1 MYRWDEFLTPPS
13 YDDRVV
19 RAFGLIASIVIAAAA
34 CAPITATPTPS
45 SAPASAAA
53 GSATA
58 SAARPE
64 GLLAQPVARTLGLP
78 RRWYT
83 IPDGLFPDG
92 VPVSIQ
98 FPGIDATAGRPRA
111 RLVSSGRTVELAP
124 SASSGQQWT
133 GTLPL
138 DGAAAGEQT
147 VEYVVRL
154 RDGSDT
160 VVAKTTVMLSA
171 PEYVVWTLD
180 FEGDEAGDAAMANTA
195 AIADAIGVPM
205 TVMWNPR
212 VWTTSQVT
220 ASRAEAMLAWTKGR
234 RAKGDEI
241 ALHLHM
247 WSDFVRAAG
256 LVPRTQPSWA
266 GRGDGY
272 DVPLT
277 AYDET
282 ETRTLVDYSLRLMAE
297 HGLPRPTSFRGGGL
311 FANAANLRA
320 VAALGFTA
328 DCSASPAGPFGQLQ
342 LPWTLGADAQPYYP
356 ARDDANKRGDLPLLE
371 APTNA
376 GNSFGHSVTSIAAIV
391 TADLRLIAPPGQP
404 AAQRRALTVVSHP
417 GTIDATERTAIE
429 TLFRAFAPYRHDRDA
444 GPLRFVTL
452 AQLAKVY
459 SR

>member
-1 MYRWDEFLTPPS
+1 MRS
-13 YDDRVV
+13 
-19 RAFGLIASIVIAAAA
+19 IAPIAALVIALAA
-34 CAPITATPTPS
+34 CAPATSSPTVTAATATAAPS
-45 SAPASAAA
+45 L
-53 GSATA
+53 SAT
-58 SAARPE
+58 SAGPVGLTERPPAKA
-64 GLLAQPVARTLGLP
+64 GGPT

-83 IPDGLFPDG
+83 VPDGLFRED
-92 VPVSIQ
+92 VPVSIV
-98 FPGIDATAGRPRA
+98 FPNIDATAGRPRA
-111 RLVSSGRTVELAP
+111 RLRSTGRTVDLAL
-124 SASSGQQWT
+124 SAAGAPQWA
-133 GTLPL
+133 GALSL
-138 DGAAAGEQT
+138 DGAAVGEQT

-154 RDGSDT
+154 RDGSDAVIDT
-160 VVAKTTVMLSA
+160 RTFLLSA

-180 FEGDEAGDAAMANTA
+180 FEGDAAGDAEMANTA
-195 AIADAIGVPM
+195 AIADGIGVPM

-220 ASRAEAMLAWTKGR
+220 ASRADAMLAWTKQR
-234 RAKGDEI
+234 IAKGDEV

-247 WSDFVRAAG
+247 WTDFVRAAG

-266 GRGDGY
+266 GRSDGY

-320 VAALGFTA
+320 VAAFGFTA

-342 LPWTLGADAQPYYP
+342 LPWSLASDAQPYYP
-356 ARDDANKRGDLPLLE
+356 ARDDANKAGDLPLLE
-371 APTNA
+371 APTIA
-376 GNSFGHSVTSIAAIV
+376 GNTFGHSVISIAGIV
-391 TADLRLIAPPGQP
+391 QADLRMIAAPGQP

-417 GTIDATERTAIE
+417 GTIDTTERAAIE
-429 TLFRAFAPYRHDRDA
+429 ALFRAFDPYRYDRDA

-452 AQLAKVY
+452 AQLAKAY